1 MRYFLSLII
10 VTLMS
15 VAYAKESSLEQDK
28 HDEIILL
35 STKGCYFC
43 AKTKNLLDEQGKS
56 YRELNVYN
64 SDGARL
70 FKKYNGK
77 GVPIIIVGSEVIRGY
92 NPKKIL
98 EVIDLKF

>member
-1 MRYFLSLII
+1 MDRYFLSLII
-10 VTLMS
+10 VTLLS
-15 VAYAKESSLEQDK
+15 VAYAKESYPEQNK

-35 STKGCYFC
+35 STKTCYFC
-43 AKTKNLLDEQGKS
+43 TKVKNLLDEKGES

-77 GVPIIIVGSEVIRGY
+77 GVPIVIVGNEVIRGY

-98 EVIDLKF
+98 KVID